1 MTRGRRSPAW
11 SGGFGWL
18 DVGRA
23 GQCTPE
29 SGTKSGGLV
38 ALLEYLPPAPPPEGL
53 LARIENRLD
62 AFERA
67 RSIAAARSKRAHARW
82 RLLGVGLTGALAG
95 AAAMAAVLLAGPA
108 G

>member
-1 MTRGRRSPAW
+1 MTCGRGSPARP
-11 SGGFGWL
+11 GAFGWL
-18 DVGRA
+18 DAGPARECGPGSGR
-23 GQCTPE
+23 
-29 SGTKSGGLV
+29 LV

-53 LARIENRLD
+53 LARIENRID

-67 RSIAAARSKRAHARW
+67 RSVAEARSSRTHARW
-82 RLLGVGLTGALAG
+82 RVLGTAVTGALAG

>member
-1 MTRGRRSPAW
+1 MIRGRRSPA
-11 SGGFGWL
+11 
-18 DVGRA
+18 GR
-23 GQCTPE
+23 CTP
-29 SGTKSGGLV
+29 GPGGLV

-62 AFERA
+62 AVERA
-67 RSIAAARSKRAHARW
+67 RSIAEARSVRTHVRW
-82 RLLGVGLTGALAG
+82 RLLGAAVAGALAG